1 MLSIYQFIDF
11 NLIHYFYLIVLI
23 INHLITL
30 HINKIEEEKLDTT
43 IIPFFKPMLKILL
56 QISQE
61 KAIRTKYTCSLK
73 TDYHVLHSLFVSNST
88 WMVKGHVFTL
98 KASYTMFS
106 RYKSFSVSSWPAFN
120 RSSPYL
126 FMSYEHVSFA
136 SLWKTGF
143 HFLALDCSVH
153 VMHKSK
159 VSR

>member
-1 MLSIYQFIDF
+1 
-11 NLIHYFYLIVLI
+11 
-23 INHLITL
+23 
-30 HINKIEEEKLDTT
+30 
-43 IIPFFKPMLKILL
+43 MLKILF

-61 KAIRTKYTCSLK
+61 KAITRKYTCSLK

-88 WMVKGHVFTL
+88 RMAKGHVFTL

-159 VSR
+159 VSRWIQFTIATRDTLVNDKTRRQCPFYSQYLSITVR